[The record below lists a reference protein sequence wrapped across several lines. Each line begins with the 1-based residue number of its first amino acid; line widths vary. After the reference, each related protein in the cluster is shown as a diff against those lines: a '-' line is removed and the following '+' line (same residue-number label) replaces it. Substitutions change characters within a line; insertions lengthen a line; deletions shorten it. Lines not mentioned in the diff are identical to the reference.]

1 MADKFSISLN
11 KVDEVMREAIA
22 RGVTKASD
30 LFQAVVDYIKD
41 KFDIFGDEEEMV
53 LKRAVM
59 ECTYIFLQKISRNSK
74 FRQRLGKTDKF
85 RSCCIEGSCHGMY
98 V

>member
-59 ECTYIFLQKISRNSK
+59 ECTYIDYIFDKNFTKTIARN
-74 FRQRLGKTDKF
+74 LGRF
-85 RSCCIEGSCHGMY
+85 
-98 V
+98 